1 MMDKSK
7 RKRIMRITK
16 TAVAGLLGFGLLAFG
31 NASSAGDHGCDVA
44 TPQGSYGFSESG
56 LIVGLGNYAA
66 VGTLISD
73 GKGNFT
79 GAFTES
85 FNGPIAPATLTGTY
99 QVAPDCTGTA
109 VLRDSFGR
117 TGNRAFVILEDA
129 AELDY
134 LFTDAGFVA
143 TGSAKKLARTK

>member
-1 MMDKSK
+1 MQNLNNS
-7 RKRIMRITK
+7 I
-16 TAVAGLLGFGLLAFG
+16 AALSGFCLLAVG
-31 NASSAGDHGCDVA
+31 SAAAASDHGCDVS
-44 TPQGSYGFSESG
+44 TLQGTYGFSETG
-56 LIVGLGNYAA
+56 VVVGFGNYAA

-85 FNGPIAPATLTGTY
+85 FNGTIAPATLTGTY